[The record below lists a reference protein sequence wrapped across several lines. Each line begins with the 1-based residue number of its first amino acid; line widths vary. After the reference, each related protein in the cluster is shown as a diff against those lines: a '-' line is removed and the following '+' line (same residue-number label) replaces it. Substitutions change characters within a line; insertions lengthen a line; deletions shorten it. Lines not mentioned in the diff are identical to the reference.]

1 MLDIVT
7 LKKKNNN
14 SKEKKLSLFSCVIIK
29 LTIKKKGIATG
40 EIKNKNR
47 YKSEKIIYLTDLLE
61 IINVSVY

>member
-1 MLDIVT
+1 M
-7 LKKKNNN
+7 
-14 SKEKKLSLFSCVIIK
+14 IIK
-29 LTIKKKGIATG
+29 LTIQKKGIATG